1 MRKLSVIL
9 LIVFSA
15 LMLTSCAFL
24 MTGGAATYTEAEKN
38 TAYAFTSAKYG
49 AEALEDFV
57 KTVASAGTSSYATID
72 NSGWFTTHSKEKK
85 ALQDKISSMILSR
98 GDTIISFT
106 SGNGFYSYTGGM
118 SEISFTCTFKYQTAG
133 SSTLLDGSF
142 SIAGTVV
149 RDGSSFVSYDV
160 VINGVSYDDISYG
173 YSPSSFTRAEVGGR
187 TVNVYLLNEIAR
199 P

>member
-1 MRKLSVIL
+1 MKKLSVLL
-9 LIVFSA
+9 LIVVSA

-24 MTGGAATYTEAEKN
+24 MTGGAASYTEAEKN
-38 TAYAFTSAKYG
+38 TAYAFTTARNG
-49 AEALEDFV
+49 AEAVDDFV
-57 KTVASAGTSSYATID
+57 KTVASAGTSSSATID

-106 SGNGFYSYTGGM
+106 SGKGFYSYIGGM
-118 SEISFTCTFKYQTAG
+118 SEINFTCTFKYQNAG

-142 SIAGTVV
+142 SISGTVA

-160 VINGVSYDDISYG
+160 VVNGVSYEDVSYG
-173 YSPSSFTRAEVGGR
+173 YTGSSFTRAEVGGR